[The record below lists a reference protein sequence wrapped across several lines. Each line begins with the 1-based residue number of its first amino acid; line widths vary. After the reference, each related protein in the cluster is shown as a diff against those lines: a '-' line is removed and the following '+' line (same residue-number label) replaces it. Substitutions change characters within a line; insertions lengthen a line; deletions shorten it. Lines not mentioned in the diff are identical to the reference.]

1 MNDLFRVG
9 VLSGTHGLKGD
20 VKVYPTTDDP
30 EKFMRL
36 KEVFLDTKKEML
48 TMKIAAAKPY
58 KNMYLLRFEGY
69 EDINLIEKYSKC
81 ELYVGRENA
90 VPLEDGEHYIADLIG
105 LKVVTDTDEDFGT
118 VKDIMRTGA
127 NDVYVVD
134 KDGQEVLIP
143 SIPDCILSVDL
154 EEGVVTVHLLKG
166 LI

>member
-58 KNMYLLRFEGY
+58 KNMYLLN
-69 EDINLIEKYSKC
+69 DIHFRKS
-81 ELYVGRENA
+81 
-90 VPLEDGEHYIADLIG
+90 
-105 LKVVTDTDEDFGT
+105 LK
-118 VKDIMRTGA
+118 R
-127 NDVYVVD
+127 
-134 KDGQEVLIP
+134 
-143 SIPDCILSVDL
+143 C
-154 EEGVVTVHLLKG
+154 
-166 LI
+166 